1 MALPNPWRPVSP
13 PISYETGQ
21 AWVDKVIRR
30 DQPGYFAL
38 KRLKNIARRGRFARE
53 VEAASRLSEAGLPVV
68 NIVEAG
74 LGHERPYFVMPW
86 IDGGTLEDR
95 AFAEPSFA
103 VAAALELLIE
113 AADALSA
120 VHTAGYAHRDVKPSN
135 VLLAARPILSD
146 FGLCLQVDDDADRLT
161 GTEEAVG
168 SRLYIAPE
176 NESGINESFD
186 QRPADCYAFGKM
198 IYAVL
203 IGRPPPAREALLDPG
218 RLLHE
223 VTRNG
228 DLEGLEPLLEQLLIL
243 KPRARLV
250 DWRLIRRELEA
261 TLHKVRGYES
271 SSVVRHDTSALLDI
285 ARRIRNLP
293 QPRAIQRESGTQN
306 RRELLLGEIDQQ
318 ISLALSTMEERLRE
332 VDMALADAMRV
343 GRGTGGRTLQELVAD
358 SLKVAEFLSRITD
371 PIRMDRYSNAML
383 VAHSTVPG
391 WDPSPFYYATYDI
404 IDEAQ
409 EVWLLSS
416 PLLLRPPEGL
426 VVPDFLENIIYF
438 EGPLRP
444 RLQQTTD
451 AINAVV
457 TKCVDTYLALL
468 EAYLSAIAL
477 GRDLL
482 QADTWGNVGPLIPE
496 RGTTEGEGQSS

>member
-13 PISYETGQ
+13 PISYVTGQ

-38 KRLKNIARRGRFARE
+38 KRLKNLARRGRFVRE
-53 VEAASRLSEAGLPVV
+53 VETASRLSEAGLPVA

-74 LGHERPYFVMPW
+74 LDHERPYFVMPW

-95 AFAEPSFA
+95 AFAKPGIA
-103 VAAALELLIE
+103 IAAALELLIE
-113 AADALSA
+113 TADALSP

-135 VLLAARPILSD
+135 VLLAVRPILCD
-146 FGLCLQVDDDADRLT
+146 FGLCLQVDDDAERLT
-161 GTEEAVG
+161 ATEEAVG

-176 NESGINESFD
+176 NESGINESVD
-186 QRPADCYAFGKM
+186 QRPADCYAFGKI

-203 IGRPPPAREALLDPG
+203 VGHRPPAREALLDPG

-223 VTRNG
+223 VTGNG
-228 DLEGLEPLLEQLLIL
+228 DLERLEPLLEQLLTL
-243 KPRARLV
+243 DPRVRLV
-250 DWRLIRRELEA
+250 DWRLIRGELEA
-261 TLHKVRGYES
+261 TLQKVRGYET
-271 SSVVRHDTSALLDI
+271 SVVVGHDTSTLLDI
-285 ARRIRNLP
+285 ARHIRNLP
-293 QPRAIQRESGTQN
+293 QLRTIQRGLGTQN
-306 RRELLLGEIDQQ
+306 RREVLLGEVDEQ
-318 ISLALSTMEERLRE
+318 ISLALPVVDQRLRE
-332 VDMALADAMRV
+332 VDMALGDALKV
-343 GRGTGGRTLQELVAD
+343 GRNMGGRTLQQLVAD
-358 SLKVAEFLSRITD
+358 SPKVGESVARITD
-371 PIRMDRYSNAML
+371 PVKMDRYSNVML
-383 VAHSTVPG
+383 VANSTVPG
-391 WDPSPFYYATYDI
+391 WDPFPFYYAIYDV

-409 EVWLLSS
+409 DAWLLSC
-416 PLLLRPPEGL
+416 PLLCPPEGIT
-426 VVPDFLENIIYF
+426 VPDFLESTIYF

-451 AINAVV
+451 AINAFV
-457 TKCVDTYLALL
+457 TKCADTYLALL
-468 EAYLSAIAL
+468 EPYLSAIAL